1 MIQHSVFGLVELEPY
16 FVECGDG
23 GLEGDG
29 DAVVVH
35 EERNVIHVC
44 RDKCD
49 GTVPGQCGGYLVDGV
64 RATLGRTRLPLG
76 GSPWGLL

>member
-1 MIQHSVFGLVELEPY
+1 MIQHSFFGLVELEPY
-16 FVECGDG
+16 FVERGDG

-44 RDKCD
+44 RDKCHD
-49 GTVPGQCGGYLVDGV
+49 PVSGQCGGYLVKGFV
-64 RATLGRTRLPLG
+64 QR
-76 GSPWGLL
+76 